1 MKLII
6 KDIIGPRCITQED
19 GQKIYEKIHNPL
31 LKGESI
37 ILNFEGVRQFASP
50 FFNFAIGQ
58 LLKDIKTETLRSLLS
73 FDHLTPAGK
82 MVVERVIENASVYH
96 TDIDY
101 KKIVD
106 SILEEQEKE
115 SK

>member
-82 MVVERVIENASVYH
+82 IWETAFTNQ
-96 TDIDY
+96 Y
-101 KKIVD
+101 KGLKPRCRQMYLD
-106 SILEEQEKE
+106 RARCALQ
-115 SK
+115 